1 MMLYL
6 RFQLEAYAFGPH
18 KWGSEENLDLEFSK
32 REEKKKLLSEKKFKK
47 GLNEL
52 RKRTKGNVWQKRKD
66 LDEHRHEWLN
76 HYVVGNDDDDDEDG
90 GRGREVFTEEAW
102 EEMRDEIGEEEN
114 VTKKMLCKTCGQE
127 LEVEEF

>member
-66 LDEHRHEWLN
+66 LDSHKHEWLS
-76 HYVVGNDDDDDEDG
+76 HYVVGNDEEG
-90 GRGREVFTEEAW
+90 EEVFTEEAW
-102 EEMRDEIGEEEN
+102 EEMRDEMGEEEN
-114 VTKKMLCKTCGQE
+114 VTKKMLCTTCGQE